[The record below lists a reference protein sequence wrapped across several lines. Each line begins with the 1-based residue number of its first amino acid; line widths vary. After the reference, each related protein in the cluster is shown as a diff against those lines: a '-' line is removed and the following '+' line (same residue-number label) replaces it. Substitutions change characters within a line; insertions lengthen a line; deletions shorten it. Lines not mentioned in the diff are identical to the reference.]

1 MPRRSPYYSLL
12 FIVLLMGTVQAFF
25 MALPREIGKH
35 PVVNHLLEKPEASA
49 LLLIKN
55 GETVID
61 RNSNTPLPLA
71 SISKIVIA
79 LVYAEEASKGT
90 LNPEDIISLT
100 ELEKFY
106 VDDENYQNWKALGE
120 QEGWVN
126 QKQVALK
133 YIAQGTVRF
142 SVNTNADFLL
152 EHIGL
157 ANINKWLQ
165 EEGLSSHDPIFPFN
179 ASGIVCHNIY
189 QLPQKAFLAKMDT
202 LSPEAYFQ
210 EVLSIQNRLAKQP
223 KNLEEN
229 ILQQQKINNKTFLKI
244 WSDRFS
250 KSTASDYAKILHKLL
265 QKEAMSSALRQQISF
280 LFEEWAFE
288 ENPGLEEQLRHI
300 GYKGGST
307 GFLLNTVL
315 YIGDHNDNQAQVIL
329 FMNELSP
336 KRHRVLS
343 KVFSG
348 FVFELATNDV
358 FAKTIKEV
366 LLSSTDTTNHKTK

>member
-25 MALPREIGKH
+25 MALPREIGNH
-35 PVVNHLLEKPEASA
+35 PVVKHLLEKPEASA

-55 GETVID
+55 GESVID
-61 RNSNTPLPLA
+61 RNSHTPLPLA
-71 SISKIVIA
+71 SISKIVVA

-90 LNPEDIISLT
+90 VNPEAIVPLS

-120 QEGWVN
+120 QEGWIN
-126 QKQVALK
+126 QEQVALK

-142 SVNTNADFLL
+142 SVNTNADFLM

-157 ANINKWLQ
+157 TNINQWLR

-179 ASGIVCHNIY
+179 ASGIICHNID
-189 QLPQKAFLAKMDT
+189 QLPQQEFLAKMDT
-202 LSPEAYFQ
+202 LSREAYFQ
-210 EVLSIQNRLAKQP
+210 EVLSVQSKLAQ
-223 KNLEEN
+223 EHES
-229 ILQQQKINNKTFLKI
+229 LQERKLQEQKINNKTSLKL

-265 QKEAMSSALRQQISF
+265 QKEVMLPVLRQHISF
-280 LFEEWAFE
+280 LFEEWTFE

-307 GFLLNTVL
+307 GFLLNTIL
-315 YIGDHNDNQAQVIL
+315 YLEDHDDNQAQVIL
-329 FMNELSP
+329 FMNELRP
-336 KRHRVLS
+336 QKHRKLS
-343 KVFSG
+343 KIFSG
-348 FVFELATNDV
+348 FVFELATNDG
-358 FAKTIKEV
+358 FAKEV
-366 LLSSTDTTNHKTK
+366 KKTLLTSEK

>member
-25 MALPREIGKH
+25 MAIPREIGNH
-35 PVVNHLLEKPEASA
+35 PVVSHLLEKPEASA

-55 GETVID
+55 GHTVID
-61 RNSNTPLPLA
+61 RNSNTLLPLA

-79 LVYAEEASKGT
+79 LVYAEEVSKGT
-90 LNPEDIISLT
+90 LNPEATISIAK
-100 ELEKFY
+100 LEKFY
-106 VDDENYQNWKALGE
+106 IDDENYQNWKALGE
-120 QEGWVN
+120 KEGWIR
-126 QKQVALK
+126 QKEVALK

-142 SVNTNADFLL
+142 SVNTNADFLM
-152 EHIGL
+152 EQIGL
-157 ANINKWLQ
+157 TNINKWL
-165 EEGLSSHDPIFPFN
+165 EKEGFSSHEPIFPFN
-179 ASGIVCHNIY
+179 ASGIVCHNIN

-202 LSPEAYFQ
+202 LSPETYFQ
-210 EVLSIQNRLAKQP
+210 EVLAIQNKLAQKHESLQ
-223 KNLEEN
+223 KNELR
-229 ILQQQKINNKTFLKI
+229 QQKINNKTFLKI

-250 KSTASDYAKILHKLL
+250 KSTASDYAKVLSKLL
-265 QKEAMSSALRQQISF
+265 HKEAMSPVFRQQVSF
-280 LFEEWAFE
+280 IFEEWTFE

-315 YIGDHNDNQAQVIL
+315 YLEDHDDNQAQVIL

-336 KRHRVLS
+336 KKHRALS

-348 FVFELATNDV
+348 FVFELATNDG
-358 FAKTIKEV
+358 FAKEV
-366 LLSSTDTTNHKTK
+366 KKILIGSDK